1 MLVPGNTQKHIN
13 TMNPLLAP
21 FDTPYNIPPF
31 EKIKPEHFIPAIE
44 EGMKVHVVEI
54 NNIITNSEVP
64 DFENTIARLEYSGS
78 LLRKVTSVFHNFNSS
93 NTNPQIQ
100 SIAREMA
107 PLLSSHYDNITL
119 NEELFNRVKAVYDSK
134 EKLSLNS
141 EQARLLD
148 ETFKD
153 FERGG
158 ANLDDNARERYRQI
172 NSRLSVL
179 TLQFG
184 ENVLKE
190 TNDYRLLISDENDL
204 TGLPQNLIDQAAE
217 AAELKGYKGQ
227 WMFTIHGPSMIPF
240 LQYSGNRTLREQ
252 LYKAYVMRGNHN
264 NANDNKEIIKEIV
277 SLRYERAKL
286 LGFES
291 HAAYVL
297 SENMAKEPA
306 NVAKLLNQLWTPAL
320 NRARQEAAEY
330 QSLINSEG
338 GNFSLQPWDWRYYA
352 EKVRKEKYDL
362 SDDELRPY
370 FSLENVKQGAF
381 SVANALYGIK
391 FKKLEGVPLYHP
403 DAMAYEVSESN
414 GSHLGVLYLDFH
426 PRESKRGGAWMSS
439 YRKQFIDENG
449 NNVRP
454 IVTVVCNFSKATATT
469 PALLTFSEAETFF
482 HEFGHSLHGLLS
494 NSTYY
499 SLSGTSVPRD
509 FVELPSQ
516 IMENWA
522 GEPEVLRMYAKH
534 YITGQTIPDSI
545 ITKLQK
551 SRVFNQGFETTEYL
565 AAAFLDMAYHDYKG
579 STITDVDAFEQ
590 HFLDS
595 LNLIAEIATRYRST
609 YFNHIFSGGYSS
621 GYYSYIWA
629 AILDSDAFESFK
641 QNGLFDKS
649 TATSFRRNILE
660 RGGTDDPMTLYKKF
674 KGAEPD
680 IKPLLKKRGLL
691 EN

>member
-1 MLVPGNTQKHIN
+1 
-13 TMNPLLAP
+13 MNPLLAP

-64 DFENTIARLEYSGS
+64 DFENTIARLDYSGS
-78 LLRKVTSVFHNFNSS
+78 LLRNVTSVFHNFNSS

-134 EKLSLNS
+134 DKLSLS
-141 EQARLLD
+141 PEQARLLD
-148 ETFKD
+148 ETYKD
-153 FERGG
+153 FVRGG

-190 TNDYRLLISDENDL
+190 TNDYLLLISDDNDL
-204 TGLPQNLIDQAAE
+204 AGLPQNLIDQAAE

-286 LGFES
+286 LGFDS

-297 SENMAKEPA
+297 AENMAKEPA
-306 NVAKLLNQLWTPAL
+306 NVAKLLNHLWTPAL

-330 QSLINSEG
+330 QSLINSKG

-381 SVANALYGIK
+381 SVAHSLYGIV

-439 YRKQFIDENG
+439 YRKQYIDENG
-449 NNVRP
+449 NNVKP
-454 IVTVVCNFSKATATT
+454 IVTVVCNFSKPTATN
-469 PALLTFSEAETFF
+469 PALLTFNEAETFF

-499 SLSGTSVPRD
+499 SLTGTSVPRD

-545 ITKLQK
+545 ITKLQN

-579 STITDVDAFEQ
+579 STITDVDVFEQ
-590 HFLDS
+590 HFIDS
-595 LNLIAEIATRYRST
+595 LNLIPEIATRYRST

-649 TATSFRRNILE
+649 TATSFRKNILE
-660 RGGTDDPMTLYKKF
+660 PGGTDDPMTLYKRF

-691 EN
+691 EK

>member
-1 MLVPGNTQKHIN
+1 
-13 TMNPLLAP
+13 MNPLLAP

-64 DFENTIARLEYSGS
+64 DFGNTIARLDYSGS

-217 AAELKGYKGQ
+217 TAELKGYKGQ

-297 SENMAKEPA
+297 AENMAKEPA

-381 SVANALYGIK
+381 SVANALYGII

-469 PALLTFSEAETFF
+469 PALLTFNEAETFF

-595 LNLIAEIATRYRST
+595 LNLIPEIATRYRST

-649 TATSFRRNILE
+649 TATSFRKNILE